1 MIAIIQRNW
10 HMYRRYFPIGLFFNR
25 ILGTTYTI
33 VGVWLIAS
41 FLFQEEILHSTSYYI
56 GETTYFTYAV
66 VGILFYSLAVATLMN
81 VGRALIT
88 EVREGTLISLL
99 LTPYNVLV
107 YFVGVFLEQVWR
119 TLLEFFVLLGI
130 SLLLG
135 AELGHISLWE
145 WMIGISFTLFVCF
158 CMSIFLANIMLQMRD
173 TYISQNTLFVCISFL
188 CGITFPREILPSGL
202 RAVGELIPVTQS
214 LEVFR
219 ILCFMPEN
227 QSELPMLIAKGM
239 VSASIYFLLGLTW
252 YKRTERKIIG
262 YIFE

>member
-1 MIAIIQRNW
+1 
-10 HMYRRYFPIGLFFNR
+10 MYRRYFPIGLFFNR

-33 VGVWLIAS
+33 IGVWLIAV
-41 FLFQEEILHSTSYYI
+41 FLFEEEILYSKSSFI
-56 GETTYFTYAV
+56 GDTTYFTYAV

-99 LTPYNVLV
+99 LTPYNVLS
-107 YFVGVFLEQVWR
+107 YFFGVFVEQVWR
-119 TLLEFFVLLGI
+119 TLLEFLILLI
-130 SLLLG
+130 VSLFLG
-135 AELGHISLWE
+135 AELWHISVGNWLL
-145 WMIGISFTLFVCF
+145 GISFTLFVCF

-173 TYISQNTLFVCISFL
+173 TYISQNTLFIFISFL

-202 RAVGELIPVTQS
+202 RVIGAFVPVTQS

-219 ILCFMPEN
+219 ILCFMPGN
-227 QSELPMLIAKGM
+227 HSVLPKLIATGM
-239 VSASIYFLLGLTW
+239 VSASLYFLLGIVW
-252 YKRTERKIIG
+252 YKKTERKIIS